1 MAEGGFTWGMLKAR
15 VADDLRRT
23 NLADIIQRTLVEA
36 IEFYQPDIFVPAQAY
51 AQWTSTVAWTGN
63 MADQT
68 NLVVLPPQFEQMD
81 LLQLTYAGA
90 IYNIIKRTQTYIDT
104 EDAQIP
110 PIIGPPI
117 DWCYMLNGTP
127 PATQT
132 PMIRLWPWPDIVYPL
147 TATYRTIIPVPA
159 NDNVSNFW
167 TTEGEALIRHR
178 AEAIIR
184 ATIVKSPDLGSA
196 DITICNQEFSRLKRK
211 VSDLECTN
219 RVKPIY
225 F

>member
-1 MAEGGFTWGMLKAR
+1 MAETGFTWGMLKNR

-23 NLADIIQRTLVEA
+23 NLADIIQRTLIEA

-51 AQWTSTVAWTGN
+51 SQWTNTVAWTGN

-68 NLVVLPPQFEQMD
+68 NLVPLPPQFEQMD
-81 LLQLTYAGA
+81 LLQLTFSGA
-90 IYNIIKRTQTYIDT
+90 IYPVIKRTINYIDT

-117 DWCYMLNGTP
+117 DWCYFING
-127 PATQT
+127 PADGVQT

-159 NDNVSNFW
+159 GDNISNFW
-167 TTEGEALIRHR
+167 TTEGESLIRHR
-178 AEAIIR
+178 AEAVIR
-184 ATIVKSPDLGSA
+184 ATIVKSPDMGAA
-196 DITICNQEFSRLKRK
+196 DIAIAKQEFSRLKRK
-211 VSDLECTN
+211 VSDIECTN
-219 RVKPIY
+219 RITPRY